1 MRSDMPGTET
11 EDVRAPHEPFDAEA
25 FDAEALDVAALDA
38 ETDAGERGGDAS
50 YRQILR
56 SSSIIGGASALN
68 IVVGL
73 VRTKVAAV
81 LLGPAGVGLIGLLQS
96 VMATGSTVATLGFDT
111 AGTRQIAEA
120 NGRTDDAAVAAARRG
135 LFWGALGLALL
146 GGAVLWMLR
155 GVVAQAALGDA
166 ARSGEVAW
174 LALGVALTVAAGSQ
188 SALLT
193 GLRRIGDLARMS
205 VLSAVLAS
213 ALGVGALWIW
223 GQQAV
228 LVFVLAGP
236 LANVVLGH
244 VFVSRLPRIV
254 APATPLR
261 ELAGQWRAL
270 ARLGAAFMVAGLVGT
285 AGQLVVRT
293 LVQRELGVEA
303 LGHFQAA
310 WAISMTYIG
319 FILSAMGA
327 DYYPRLT
334 AAIHDLKA
342 ANRMVNQQ
350 VDVAVLLAA
359 PVFLA
364 MLGLAPLIIEVLYS
378 ARFAE
383 AAVVLRWQVLGDVLK
398 VVSWPLGFVL
408 LASGDGR
415 TFMLTEILGIGVFV
429 AVTWLGLPL
438 IGIEA
443 TGIAFVGMYAA
454 YLPVVY
460 ALARRRTGFRWDAAV
475 LWHVFALVGLAAT
488 VSGVAGWHALAG
500 AGAGVVAGSA
510 FGLYSLTRLGH
521 MATADGRIGQV
532 AATSRRL
539 LDRLDIWRD

>member
-1 MRSDMPGTET
+1 MK
-11 EDVRAPHEPFDAEA
+11 RAAPDGQPSSAADGFDADA
-25 FDAEALDVAALDA
+25 FDAEALDVAAQDA
-38 ETDAGERGGDAS
+38 ETDAGELGGNAS

-96 VMATGSTVATLGFDT
+96 VMATGATVAALGFDT

-166 ARSGEVAW
+166 TRAGEVGW

-213 ALGVGALWIW
+213 ALGVGALLIW

-261 ELAGQWRAL
+261 ELAGQWRML

-285 AGQLVVRT
+285 LGQLFVRT

-334 AAIHDLKA
+334 AAIHDPKA
-342 ANRMVNQQ
+342 ANQMVNQQ

-364 MLGLAPLIIEVLYS
+364 MLGLAPLVIDVLYS
-378 ARFAE
+378 SRFAE

-398 VVSWPLGFVL
+398 VVSWPLGFVI

-415 TFMLTEILGIGVFV
+415 TFMLVETLAVVTFV
-429 AVTWLGLPL
+429 GLTWLGLPFV
-438 IGIEA
+438 GIEA
-443 TGIAFVGMYAA
+443 TGIAFLGMYAV

-460 ALARRRTGFRWDAAV
+460 ALARRRTGFRWDAVV
-475 LWHVFALVGLAAT
+475 LRHVAALVLMAVA
-488 VSGVAGWHALAG
+488 VSSLAGWHTLAG
-500 AGAGVVAGSA
+500 ATAGVAAAGA

-521 MATADGRIGQV
+521 MAGTAGPAGRV
-532 AATSRRL
+532 AAISRRVL
-539 LDRLDIWRD
+539 TRLGIWRD